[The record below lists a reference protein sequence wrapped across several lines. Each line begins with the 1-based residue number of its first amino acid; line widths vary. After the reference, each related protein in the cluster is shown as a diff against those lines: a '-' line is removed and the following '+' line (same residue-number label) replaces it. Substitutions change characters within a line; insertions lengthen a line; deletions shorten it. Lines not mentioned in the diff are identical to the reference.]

1 MYHGFGGLSLTYPVV
16 CVIPLETILDLSVVF
31 FFCSFARLRALRK
44 NEIPSDN
51 HVMIDVCLLDRP
63 EQTTPLLP
71 SPTTTNI
78 LRNDI
83 HECEPHMEY
92 ASAIPKLRARSVPSY
107 RSSPPKSTCIV
118 LAEIFTWSSQMKDAR
133 ARQLSPLYVYI

>member
-1 MYHGFGGLSLTYPVV
+1 MYHGFGCLSLTYPDPVV
-16 CVIPLETILDLSVVF
+16 CVIPFETILDLSVL
-31 FFCSFARLRALRK
+31 FFCSFARLRAFLK

-51 HVMIDVCLLDRP
+51 HVMIHVCLLDRP

-71 SPTTTNI
+71 SPTTSV

-83 HECEPHMEY
+83 PECEPHMEY
-92 ASAIPKLRARSVPSY
+92 ASTIPKLRARSVPSY

-133 ARQLSPLYVYI
+133 ARQLSPVAVP